1 MRSFPILGAVVLLG
15 ACGGPGSLPIALT
28 ASPSSSPPD
37 AIACVK
43 AKLDTLK
50 YTLTSFDQ
58 TDLRM
63 TAQKIDNSIQ
73 RADPQY
79 RRNIDRLE
87 VQATPTADGKTTLTV
102 TGRTVS
108 EYETHRGPTEQE
120 ERASANVRQSAQALV
135 DACGHS

>member
-37 AIACVK
+37 AMACVK

-50 YTLTSFDQ
+50 YTLTAFDQ
-58 TDLRM
+58 TDLRL
-63 TAQKIDNSIQ
+63 TAHKIDNSTQ
-73 RADPQY
+73 SPDPQY

-87 VQATPTADGKTTLTV
+87 VQATPSADGKTTLTV
-102 TGRTVS
+102 TGRTVA
-108 EYETHRGPTEQE
+108 EYETHRGPTEVE
-120 ERASANVRQSAQALV
+120 ERASSNVRQGAQALV
-135 DACGHS
+135 DVCGHS

>member
-1 MRSFPILGAVVLLG
+1 MRSYSILGAVILLG
-15 ACGGPGSLPIALT
+15 ACGGPGSLPVALT

-43 AKLDTLK
+43 AKLDTLG
-50 YTLTSFDQ
+50 YSPTSFDQ
-58 TDLRM
+58 TDLLL
-63 TAQKIDNSIQ
+63 TARRVDNSIH

-87 VQATPTADGKTTLTV
+87 VHATPGADGKTSLTI
-102 TGRTVS
+102 TGRTFA

-120 ERASANVRQSAQALV
+120 ERASANARETAQALV
-135 DACGHS
+135 DACGRS

>member
-1 MRSFPILGAVVLLG
+1 MRSFPILGAFVLLG

-50 YTLTSFDQ
+50 YALSSFDQ
-58 TDLRM
+58 TDLRI
-63 TAQKIDNSIQ
+63 TARKVDNSIQ

-87 VQATPTADGKTTLTV
+87 VQATPGADGKTTLTV
-102 TGRTVS
+102 TGHTFA
-108 EYETHRGPTEQE
+108 EYETHRGPTELE
-120 ERASANVRQSAQALV
+120 ERASSTVRQTAQALV